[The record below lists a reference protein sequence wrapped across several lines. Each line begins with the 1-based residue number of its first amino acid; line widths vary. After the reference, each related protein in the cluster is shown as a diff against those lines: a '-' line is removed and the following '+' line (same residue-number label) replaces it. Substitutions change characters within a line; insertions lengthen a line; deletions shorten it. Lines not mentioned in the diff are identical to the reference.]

1 MAKKRTTKKSTK
13 RPPHKNATPKAAGMR
28 ITKGRRSQISAI
40 AEALA
45 DISPATTRGNGF
57 CVYKVAVDHGDKKLW
72 KDKSNKKKSIAHY
85 LEELFRK
92 HPRKPKK
99 IVLEVVRGGVEWKAR
114 KGQSVAREH
123 LTNIGELLLEL
134 GVDARKELAEVV
146 IPEPSRVATPSDDL
160 VSIIKRIP
168 LHEALQDD
176 CLTMFERG
184 HLNEAVRKALERFE
198 KKIQDATGEH
208 DIGKSLMGKTFN
220 KDSPKIAINDGA
232 GGNDSS
238 EREGFM
244 HLTMG
249 AMMGMRNIYSHGDT
263 ATMEPMEAFERL
275 CFVSLLFKRVDAA
288 LTGTDGED

>member
-1 MAKKRTTKKSTK
+1 MAKKKASKKQ
-13 RPPHKNATPKAAGMR
+13 NAPRISGMR
-28 ITKGRRSQISAI
+28 ITKGRRKQIEAI
-40 AEALA
+40 AETLA
-45 DISPATTRGNGF
+45 EIAPATTRGNGY

-72 KDKSNKKKSIAHY
+72 RDKSNKKKSIAHY

-99 IVLEVVRGGVEWKAR
+99 IVLEVVRGGVDWKAR
-114 KGQSVAREH
+114 KGQTVSREH
-123 LTNIGELLLEL
+123 LTIIGELLLEL
-134 GVDARKELAEVV
+134 GIDARKELAEVV
-146 IPEPSRVATPSDDL
+146 IPEPSRVATPSADL
-160 VSIIKRIP
+160 VSIIKQLP

-176 CLTMFERG
+176 CLAMFERG

-198 KKIQDATGEH
+198 RKVQDVTGEH
-208 DIGKSLMGKTFN
+208 EIGKSLMGKTFN
-220 KDSPKIAINDGA
+220 KDAPKIAINDGTE
-232 GGNDSS
+232 GNDSS

-263 ATMEPMEAFERL
+263 ATMKPMEAFERL

-288 LTGTDGED
+288 LVEPEEDD